1 LIYSPVNG
9 CRLADPG
16 EFTLRAFLNGKMDLS
31 QAESVADLISSTS
44 ESSHKIAMDH
54 MRGGFSNDIKLLREE
69 LLNFASL
76 IELELDFS
84 EEDVE
89 FANMKAFEDLLVKI
103 ISTLKNLIDSFSLGN
118 VIKEGIPISIV
129 GEPNTGKST
138 LLNSILNEEKA
149 IVSDIAGTTRDS
161 IEDEVVINGI
171 NFRFIDT
178 AGIRSTDDEIETI
191 GIRKTFENIN
201 KSNIVLYVID
211 SSKVNDKNLNIYKSN
226 IDKIISDYS
235 NKNILL
241 LANKIDLANISFI
254 NDNFSDYDLI
264 TISAK
269 DNINIDKVKAKISSY
284 IELGIVNNSSSVI
297 TNSRHF
303 SVLNNALT
311 EVQNVYNGMKDGI
324 SSDLL
329 AVDVRQALYHFGEL
343 TGEITNDELLGN
355 IFSKFCIGK

>member
-1 LIYSPVNG
+1 
-9 CRLADPG
+9 
-16 EFTLRAFLNGKMDLS
+16 
-31 QAESVADLISSTS
+31 
-44 ESSHKIAMDH
+44 MDH

-191 GIRKTFENIN
+191 GIRKTFENI
-201 KSNIVLYVID
+201 
-211 SSKVNDKNLNIYKSN
+211 
-226 IDKIISDYS
+226 DKIISDYS
-235 NKNILL
+235 DKNILL
-241 LANKIDLANISFI
+241 LANKIDLSNISFI

-264 TISAK
+264 SISAK
-269 DNINIDKVKAKISSY
+269 DNINIDRVKAKISSY

>member
-1 LIYSPVNG
+1 
-9 CRLADPG
+9 
-16 EFTLRAFLNGKMDLS
+16 MDLS

-178 AGIRSTDDEIETI
+178 AGIRSTAVSYTHLTLPTI
-191 GIRKTFENIN
+191 
-201 KSNIVLYVID
+201 
-211 SSKVNDKNLNIYKSN
+211 
-226 IDKIISDYS
+226 YS
-235 NKNILL
+235 
-241 LANKIDLANISFI
+241 
-254 NDNFSDYDLI
+254 
-264 TISAK
+264 
-269 DNINIDKVKAKISSY
+269 V
-284 IELGIVNNSSSVI
+284 
-297 TNSRHF
+297 
-303 SVLNNALT
+303 
-311 EVQNVYNGMKDGI
+311 
-324 SSDLL
+324 
-329 AVDVRQALYHFGEL
+329 
-343 TGEITNDELLGN
+343 
-355 IFSKFCIGK
+355 

>member
-1 LIYSPVNG
+1 
-9 CRLADPG
+9 
-16 EFTLRAFLNGKMDLS
+16 
-31 QAESVADLISSTS
+31 
-44 ESSHKIAMDH
+44 MDH

-191 GIRKTFENIN
+191 GIRKTF
-201 KSNIVLYVID
+201 
-211 SSKVNDKNLNIYKSN
+211 
-226 IDKIISDYS
+226 
-235 NKNILL
+235 
-241 LANKIDLANISFI
+241 
-254 NDNFSDYDLI
+254 
-264 TISAK
+264 
-269 DNINIDKVKAKISSY
+269 
-284 IELGIVNNSSSVI
+284 
-297 TNSRHF
+297 
-303 SVLNNALT
+303 
-311 EVQNVYNGMKDGI
+311 
-324 SSDLL
+324 
-329 AVDVRQALYHFGEL
+329 
-343 TGEITNDELLGN
+343 
-355 IFSKFCIGK
+355 

>member
-1 LIYSPVNG
+1 
-9 CRLADPG
+9 
-16 EFTLRAFLNGKMDLS
+16 MDLS

-284 IELGIVNNSSSVI
+284 IELGIVNNSSS
-297 TNSRHF
+297 
-303 SVLNNALT
+303 
-311 EVQNVYNGMKDGI
+311 
-324 SSDLL
+324 
-329 AVDVRQALYHFGEL
+329 
-343 TGEITNDELLGN
+343 
-355 IFSKFCIGK
+355 SKI